1 MMELK
6 MRNGDYIP
14 DGIGGEKRAAGTE
27 ELLARA
33 LFRLSVRRGSF
44 PFLPEL
50 GSELHLLGREKPSM
64 RRAAA
69 KQYAAAALAEET
81 ALTVEDVELTARGEG
96 LCALHVVLRLGSG
109 ERAALELTV
118 GGE

>member
-1 MMELK
+1 MELK
-6 MRNGDYIP
+6 MRNGDYVP
-14 DGIGGEKRAAGTE
+14 DGIGGEKRAVGTE

-50 GSELHLLGREKPSM
+50 GSELHLLGREKPSA

-69 KQYAAAALAEET
+69 KQYAAAALAEES
-81 ALTVEDVELTARGEG
+81 ALTVEDVERTECGEG
-96 LCALHVVLRLGSG
+96 LCALHVTLRLDSG
-109 ERAALELTV
+109 KAAALELTV

>member
-1 MMELK
+1 MELK
-6 MRNGDYIP
+6 IRNGDYIP

-50 GSELHLLGREKPSM
+50 GSELHRLGRERPSA
-64 RRAAA
+64 RLAAA
-69 KQYAAAALAEET
+69 KQYVAAALAEEP
-81 ALTVEDVELTARGEG
+81 ALTVEEVELTECGD
-96 LCALHVVLRLGSG
+96 ALMALRVLLRADG
-109 ERAALELTV
+109 ERAALEVTV
-118 GGE
+118 RGA

>member
-1 MMELK
+1 MELK

-14 DGIGGEKRAAGTE
+14 DGIGGEKRAVGTE
-27 ELLARA
+27 ALLARA

-50 GSELHLLGREKPSM
+50 GSELYLLGREKPSA

-69 KQYAAAALAEET
+69 KQYAAAALAGET
-81 ALTVEDVELTARGEG
+81 ALTVEDAEPTECGEG
-96 LCALHVVLRLGSG
+96 LCTLRVTLRLDSG
-109 ERAALELTV
+109 ETAALELTV